1 MNAQQNYTEYNL
13 IQDVEKIHTIQGID
27 IKILRLKAG
36 LDQRTLAQ
44 GACMSNNTISRLE
57 NGLTPLT
64 GLPFEK
70 VVKLLIMLNIDNNV
84 YKYLREGE
92 MN

>member
-1 MNAQQNYTEYNL
+1 MNTQQNYTEYSL
-13 IQDVEKIHTIQGID
+13 IEDIERICSLQPID

-44 GACMSNNTISRLE
+44 GADMSNNTISRLE
-57 NGLTPLT
+57 NGLTSLT

-70 VVKLLIMLNIDNNV
+70 VVKLLNMLNTDNNV

>member
-1 MNAQQNYTEYNL
+1 MNVQQNYTEYNL
-13 IQDVEKIHTIQGID
+13 IEDVEKIFNIQGID

-44 GACMSNNTISRLE
+44 RTGMSNNTISRLE

-70 VVKLLIMLNIDNNV
+70 VVKLLIMLNIENNV